1 MTVTYLFWCA
11 VRRSTQTLLAC
22 HHWNC
27 HALLHASF
35 SESQIAHLNSTWW
48 CIWRP
53 FRSHFAHSGRPF
65 CATITLEFGH
75 DPCCFGGVFLCS
87 PVFLC
92 FLFFVQPL
100 FVLNNIVRLP
110 LFDKLFDPFS
120 LELTFDHCR
129 PSSMSVTPSTCAT
142 NLKHRRMRSH
152 SGP

>member
-1 MTVTYLFWCA
+1 MRRPPIYTNLVGLSPLELSCAPTCLFFRKPNSALEQHVVVHLASIQVALCTQWSPLLCNHNPGVWARSMLFW
-11 VRRSTQTLLAC
+11 
-22 HHWNC
+22 
-27 HALLHASF
+27 
-35 SESQIAHLNSTWW
+35 
-48 CIWRP
+48 
-53 FRSHFAHSGRPF
+53 
-65 CATITLEFGH
+65 
-75 DPCCFGGVFLCS
+75 GVFLCS

-142 NLKHRRMRSH
+142 HFKHRRMRSH